1 MAIGRWNTAEAL
13 RVSALFAGR
22 IHADTADYLPTHIV
36 SLLDPAIDPAKV
48 PDFGETRTLQ
58 RRFNDGDA
66 PTEFPL
72 TMDLMREIVEF
83 LDDWSDR
90 LRAGKDA
97 RLLVHCHMGASRST
111 AVALVALAI
120 VHGHRGE
127 ATAFADLLSITNK
140 PWPNLNVVRLGD
152 EVLGRDGM
160 LIAELDRYRAANP
173 NRLAAYRRLNG
184 RRGLA

>member
-1 MAIGRWNTAEAL
+1 MATGRWNTAEAL

-22 IHADTADYLPTHIV
+22 VQADMADYRPTHIV

-48 PDFGETRTLQ
+48 PDFGETRALQ
-58 RRFNDGDA
+58 RRFNDGDT

-72 TMDLMREIVEF
+72 TMDLMQEIVEF
-83 LDDWSDR
+83 LEDWSDR
-90 LRAGKDA
+90 LGAGKEA

-120 VHGHRGE
+120 VHGHGAE
-127 ATAFADLLSITNK
+127 ATAFADLLSVANK

-152 EVLGRDGM
+152 EILSRDGM
-160 LIAELDRYRAANP
+160 LVAELDRYRATNP